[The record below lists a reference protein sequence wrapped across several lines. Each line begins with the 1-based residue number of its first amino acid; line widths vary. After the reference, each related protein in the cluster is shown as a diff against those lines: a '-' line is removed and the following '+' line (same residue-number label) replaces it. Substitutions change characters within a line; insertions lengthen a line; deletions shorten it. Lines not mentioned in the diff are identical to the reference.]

1 MLAALALTLSVGVV
15 TGFLVGRLQ
24 ISAIIVTLATYISAA
39 GLATAING
47 ANAIPIGGALFKYL
61 NDGVDGWTPGCPN
74 RGWRARRGCC
84 PRWR

>member
-1 MLAALALTLSVGVV
+1 
-15 TGFLVGRLQ
+15 
-24 ISAIIVTLATYISAA
+24 
-39 GLATAING
+39 LATAING